1 MRKDRIVVF
10 LLRRRYLLMA
20 LALVLAAAIPQVSVI
35 SAVIMIYGMNISA
48 FLQPQINK
56 YITSKIFKERR

>member
-20 LALVLAAAIPQVSVI
+20 LALVLAAA
-35 SAVIMIYGMNISA
+35 M
-48 FLQPQINK
+48 FLVACLPDLVL
-56 YITSKIFKERR
+56 